1 MELALEDV
9 KASLRGA
16 GWEEEWGP
24 PPAPHEFIVRREYL
38 EKVVDADRACLKS
51 RRPVVYLAA
60 SAGGRWYVVG
70 PVPPTPYNCLP
81 VTFKKAFP
89 DVSSAVGELVE
100 YAMKTFRFYPRWFK
114 IGVIREAGLCSW
126 PEFHF
131 LCQYEDVAPPLSART
146 QKKTAEAPRA
156 ADGQAG
162 GDGRDGQGAAGP
174 AGFALRRA
182 AGAQASAA
190 PLLRRR
196 LPSCLPEPSF
206 QVCSPAPCLQR
217 QPLRLGLGRLCT

>member
-1 MELALEDV
+1 MELALEDI

-60 SAGGRWYVVG
+60 SAGGRWYVVR

-89 DVSSAVGELVE
+89 DASSAVGELVE
-100 YAMKTFRFYPRWFK
+100 YAMKIFRFYPRWFK

-146 QKKTAEAPRA
+146 QKKAAEAPARPT
-156 ADGQAG
+156 G
-162 GDGRDGQGAAGP
+162 GP
-174 AGFALRRA
+174 AGTGGAGKARPGRRA
-182 AGAQASAA
+182 SHCAAPPGPRPPPRLSSAGAC
-190 PLLRRR
+190 R
-196 LPSCLPEPSF
+196 LAC
-206 QVCSPAPCLQR
+206 VC
-217 QPLRLGLGRLCT
+217 LGRLFKPVARRRAFKDSLYA